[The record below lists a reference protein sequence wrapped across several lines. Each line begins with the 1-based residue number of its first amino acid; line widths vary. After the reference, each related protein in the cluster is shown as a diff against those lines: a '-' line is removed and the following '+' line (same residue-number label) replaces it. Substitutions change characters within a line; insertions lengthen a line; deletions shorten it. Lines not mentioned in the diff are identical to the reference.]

1 MTIGERIAFKRKELG
16 LSQEALGE
24 KMGVSRQSIYKW
36 ESDAAL
42 PEIEKLVKLGR
53 EFGVSVGWLLGEED
67 DVPEKRELTPEQLRM
82 VEEIVDR
89 YLKARRAEEA
99 APPDGAEQDPP
110 DEETPKQKRRRWVK
124 AVAVGLILLG
134 VAAAV
139 ANLSSRLNQITN
151 DYNRLQNSVNNI
163 SADVG
168 YQINGIAN
176 RVEEVLQ
183 KQNDLTAEQSA
194 KIVSTDYR
202 ANTVT
207 IAMRAMPRTFSE
219 GMTAEFL
226 LESGGE
232 SFTVPGE
239 LGENHAFT
247 AEITV
252 PLSDGIPVSVVLI
265 SGDQRQTQLVD
276 EFFYLYSDSFPNLN
290 LVPGDLWGGGS
301 EVQRDAALRVE
312 PEVAAQ
318 IASLRLGLF
327 RDKTLVAWYEQLAGK
342 PDNYGGDWE
351 NALFFRLNEAQT
363 MEPGHVYVQALVV
376 VDQYGRERVYTGLP
390 VEYDPVEGFADH
402 VSSAVI
408 EAQKYYPNGVEP
420 DGWTY

>member
-1 MTIGERIAFKRKELG
+1 MTVGERIAQKRKELG

-67 DVPEKRELTPEQLRM
+67 DAPEKRELTPEQLRM

-89 YLKARRAEEA
+89 YLKARRAEESGGEEEDSA
-99 APPDGAEQDPP
+99 TEAEEEEDPP
-110 DEETPKQKRRRWVK
+110 PRRRWPWVLAGAAAIAAVVG
-124 AVAVGLILLG
+124 AVAT
-134 VAAAV
+134 A
-139 ANLSSRLNQITN
+139 ANLSSRLNQVTN

-194 KIVSTDYR
+194 KIVSTDYL

-252 PLSDGIPVSVVLI
+252 PLSDGIPVSVALI

-276 EFFYLYSDSFPNLN
+276 EFFYLYSDLACSGTKRWW
-290 LVPGDLWGGGS
+290 PGTNSGTAS
-301 EVQRDAALRVE
+301 RTAAT
-312 PEVAAQ
+312 
-318 IASLRLGLF
+318 ASMETL
-327 RDKTLVAWYEQLAGK
+327 KT
-342 PDNYGGDWE
+342 PS
-351 NALFFRLNEAQT
+351 
-363 MEPGHVYVQALVV
+363 
-376 VDQYGRERVYTGLP
+376 
-390 VEYDPVEGFADH
+390 
-402 VSSAVI
+402 SSA
-408 EAQKYYPNGVEP
+408 
-420 DGWTY
+420 